1 MRRFF
6 VNTCQE
12 IPMAQ
17 LEAKILYTGSVTPV
31 TLGAGAHAVV
41 VGGETSYPFHLFEG
55 AMPNRPKIAL
65 EVVDTGPGQGSAA
78 LDPVFGDATG
88 DPVAW
93 AKKAAS
99 EHKPDLICLTL
110 TGTDP
115 NGRDDPPEK
124 AVRTVQAV
132 LSAVDVP
139 LVVWGSGNETKD
151 AAVLKAV
158 AEQCQ
163 KTPLALGP
171 VTDGN
176 YKQVGASALAYGHV
190 VIASTPIDINLAKQ
204 LNILLENLGIRADRI
219 LIDPTV
225 GGLGYGFEYTYSV
238 MERIRI
244 AGLAAGDEKLR
255 SPLFCHVAGEV
266 WKTKEARLT
275 KEEAPLLGDTAARG
289 VLLEAMTAQGMLL
302 AGADILVLRH
312 PETARLISWFMDE
325 TARQ

>member
-1 MRRFF
+1 
-6 VNTCQE
+6 
-12 IPMAQ
+12 MAQ
-17 LEAKILYTGSVTPV
+17 LEAKIVYSGAVTPV
-31 TLGAGAHAVV
+31 TLGAAGRTVT

-55 AMPNRPKIAL
+55 AMPNRPRIAL

-78 LDPVFGDATG
+78 LDSVFGEATG
-88 DPVAW
+88 DPAAW
-93 AKKAAS
+93 AKKAVS
-99 EHKPDLICLTL
+99 DYKPDLICLTL
-110 TGTDP
+110 VGTDP
-115 NGRDDPPEK
+115 NGRNDPPEK
-124 AVRTVQAV
+124 AVQAVQAV
-132 LSAVDVP
+132 HSAIDVP

-158 AEQCQ
+158 AEACQ
-163 KTPLALGP
+163 ATPLALGP
-171 VTDGN
+171 VAEGN
-176 YKQVGASALAYGHV
+176 YKQIGASALAYGHV

-204 LNILLENLGIRADRI
+204 LNILLENLGIPANRI

-244 AGLAAGDEKLR
+244 AALTAGDEKLR

-275 KEEAPLLGDTAARG
+275 KEEAPLLGDPAVRG

-302 AGADILVLRH
+302 AGADVLVVRH
-312 PETARLISWFMDE
+312 PETARLMNWFMDE
-325 TARQ
+325 MAKS